1 MASTKKPASSAW
13 SDLPSD
19 LFCLVLWRLHSLA
32 DRVRVAVVCRPWRS
46 AARLQLQEPP
56 LPPLMP
62 WLALGGEDYLDL
74 VTGTDHE
81 LRALK
86 IPDDASCGG
95 SVDHLLFLTSDDGGC
110 FLADPFSG
118 AVVPIADLAFFV
130 KEQTPEELPSLTY
143 SLRVKVRKVVVH
155 WPPQGSPAGGGGP
168 IVAALITKPNRFNKH
183 NKHKTIFVCRAGAE
197 TSASK
202 ESYGAKSAH
211 ADSSVKDIAF
221 FRGKLYALT
230 MNKDVIVF
238 EIAEGSGGNP
248 TISDVKYVI
257 EHTLG
262 ITEILDAY
270 SGSDEQE
277 DWWALPFANSA
288 FCNPCELYLVPSGDQ
303 LLMVRRWS
311 EFDGPFTSC
320 FEVYEADLAASP
332 CRWTLACSLDG
343 RALFLGRCGS
353 KTIPAASRRNSE
365 PRGDCI
371 YFLRGQG
378 SESGVY
384 DMWTH
389 EIRQLGKDG
398 NALPWGGWNPTWVF
412 PDRSASGSGRY

>member
-1 MASTKKPASSAW
+1 MTSTKKPASSAW

-19 LFCLVLWRLHSLA
+19 LFCLILWRLHSLA
-32 DRVRVAVVCRPWRS
+32 DRVRVAAVCRPWRS

-168 IVAALITKPNRFNKH
+168 HRRRIDNQTQQIQQAQQAQDHLRLQ
-183 NKHKTIFVCRAGAE
+183 G
-197 TSASK
+197 
-202 ESYGAKSAH
+202 
-211 ADSSVKDIAF
+211 
-221 FRGKLYALT
+221 RGR
-230 MNKDVIVF
+230 
-238 EIAEGSGGNP
+238 
-248 TISDVKYVI
+248 
-257 EHTLG
+257 
-262 ITEILDAY
+262 
-270 SGSDEQE
+270 DERKQG
-277 DWWALPFANSA
+277 
-288 FCNPCELYLVPSGDQ
+288 ELRRE
-303 LLMVRRWS
+303 VRTR
-311 EFDGPFTSC
+311 
-320 FEVYEADLAASP
+320 
-332 CRWTLACSLDG
+332 
-343 RALFLGRCGS
+343 
-353 KTIPAASRRNSE
+353 
-365 PRGDCI
+365 
-371 YFLRGQG
+371 
-378 SESGVY
+378 
-384 DMWTH
+384 
-389 EIRQLGKDG
+389 
-398 NALPWGGWNPTWVF
+398 
-412 PDRSASGSGRY
+412 